1 MDSSGNLYIADTQ
14 NHRIRKVDNSGNI
27 TTFAGTGESGCCVDG
42 GPATSAR
49 MTWPQGLAVDGSGNL
64 YIADALNG
72 RLRRVDSQG
81 IITTVATGLN
91 WPEGIA
97 VDSSGNVYIA
107 EKNGHR
113 IRRVDAMGTIT
124 TIAGTGAR
132 GFSGDGG
139 LATGAML
146 DSPWDVAVDTSG
158 NLYIADYGNR
168 RVRRV
173 DTSGT
178 ITTVAGIGYAID
190 SGGTGPAIEAV
201 LTRPGGVAVDSS
213 GNLYIAD
220 YGNHRIKQVDSSG
233 TLTTIAG
240 TGMRGDRGDGGK
252 ALEAQIGGPVGLAAD
267 TSGHIYLADT
277 DNRAYDMVLR

>member
-1 MDSSGNLYIADTQ
+1 MAVDSSGNLYIADTQ

-64 YIADALNG
+64 YIADAKVTAAYGAWIHRELSRQLQQG
-72 RLRRVDSQG
+72 LTGPKASRWTVRETSTLPRR
-81 IITTVATGLN
+81 
-91 WPEGIA
+91 
-97 VDSSGNVYIA
+97 
-107 EKNGHR
+107 NGHR

-252 ALEAQIGGPVGLAAD
+252 A
-267 TSGHIYLADT
+267 T
-277 DNRAYDMVLR
+277 